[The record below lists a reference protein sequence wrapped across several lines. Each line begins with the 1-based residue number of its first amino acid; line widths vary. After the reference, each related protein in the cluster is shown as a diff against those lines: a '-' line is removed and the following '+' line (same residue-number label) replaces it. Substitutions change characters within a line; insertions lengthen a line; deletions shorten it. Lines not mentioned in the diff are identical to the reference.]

1 MKAVENDSKKNIT
14 NIHDWISTAYHEAG
28 HAIYGLT
35 RGMEVPKVLIFKN
48 EQLNMMEGLTYYTYP
63 VADMFNNKKIQNYI
77 LYSEIGFFYAG
88 LLAEKQFYK
97 ISTGSDKFPLLLRN
111 GSSADTLS
119 AASIIKKYNLAP
131 PGKERYAFKQKQIK
145 KTYKSVEKYWSDI
158 SLIAHAL
165 FKKKKLT
172 FFEIEQIIIKKS
184 SKKAFWKNQF
194 KLIKQVYTD
203 PEMDYDVLK
212 NALCI

>member
-1 MKAVENDSKKNIT
+1 MKAVENDSKKNLP

-28 HAIYGLT
+28 HAIYGLA
-35 RGMEVPKVLIFKN
+35 RGMEIPKVIIFKN
-48 EQLNMMEGLTYYTYP
+48 HQVNMMEGLTYYTYP
-63 VADMFNNKKIQNYI
+63 VAESFANKKIQNYI
-77 LYSEIGFFYAG
+77 LQSEIGFFYAG

-111 GSSADTLS
+111 GSSTDTLS
-119 AASIIKKYNLAP
+119 AAAIIKKYNLSP

-145 KTYKSVEKYWSDI
+145 KTYKLVEKYWGDI

-172 FFEIEQIIIKKS
+172 FLEIEQILIKNS
-184 SKKAFWKNQF
+184 TKKIFWKNQF

-212 NALCI
+212 NALCV

>member
-1 MKAVENDSKKNIT
+1 MKAVENDSKKNLP

-28 HAIYGLT
+28 HAIYGLA
-35 RGMEVPKVLIFKN
+35 RGMEIPKVIIFKN
-48 EQLNMMEGLTYYTYP
+48 HKVNMMEGLTYYTYP
-63 VADMFNNKKIQNYI
+63 VAESFANKKIQNYI
-77 LYSEIGFFYAG
+77 LQSEIGFFYAG

-111 GSSADTLS
+111 GSSTDTLS
-119 AASIIKKYNLAP
+119 AAAIIKKYNLSP

-145 KTYKSVEKYWSDI
+145 KTYKLVEKYWGDI

-172 FFEIEQIIIKKS
+172 FLEIEQILIKNS
-184 SKKAFWKNQF
+184 TKKIFWKNQF

-212 NALCI
+212 NALCV